1 MRPSG
6 ARDADI
12 VVRALEEYK
21 QKDGREKFSNE
32 HVWAIVKD
40 LPSWQPQFVARQIS
54 LNTSSTNQTSS
65 GSVAGT
71 ASGSEEVFPRLMG
84 KKAPKQKAKEHYS
97 NNDDD
102 DDDIHVSLDKQRELL
117 ERYQKLKMERD
128 ERKMKWKEY
137 KVLTRNTAGM
147 TKEQLALHEEYFC
160 PAPSFCFS
168 ASLPLGPLLRNRRPP
183 AIIDETTTGRLS
195 PPRLR
200 LRPSP
205 TASPL
210 PSLCFSASP
219 LILRNRRPADSPL
232 RDSPSSLH
240 PPPAAEPAPPPLR
253 LRPPPA
259 NQHRDPRR

>member
-6 ARDADI
+6 ARNADI

-21 QKDGREKFSNE
+21 QNDGREKFSYE

-71 ASGSEEVFPRLMG
+71 ASGSEEVFPRPMG
-84 KKAPKQKAKEHYS
+84 KKAPKRKAKERYS

-102 DDDIHVSLDKQRELL
+102 DDDIH
-117 ERYQKLKMERD
+117 MESD

-147 TKEQLALHEEYFC
+147 TEEQLALHEEYC
-160 PAPSFCFS
+160 NDIKRRQNAQ
-168 ASLPLGPLLRNRRPP
+168 GP
-183 AIIDETTTGRLS
+183 
-195 PPRLR
+195 
-200 LRPSP
+200 
-205 TASPL
+205 
-210 PSLCFSASP
+210 
-219 LILRNRRPADSPL
+219 
-232 RDSPSSLH
+232 
-240 PPPAAEPAPPPLR
+240 
-253 LRPPPA
+253 
-259 NQHRDPRR
+259 